1 MHRIWHGV
9 RMHRVAAPTDPDG
22 DPRPITLPAAWED
35 TAAAGLAA
43 LAPGIGAVHLAVA
56 ADGWIKPIAARAQRA
71 GIETPLAERLH
82 RLLLLRRGAP
92 DASVWQGSPGE
103 VPGFTLN
110 LAAFFDTGAGFD
122 ADGFA
127 EAVETTVLALSLAA
141 PAATR
146 IGVGMADLAGLL
158 ACLGLDY
165 DSEDARDVGRALA
178 VILRFRADTASALL
192 ARLFGALGTDAKDRA
207 ALPAITPVFGL
218 AEAAR
223 AADEAADAA
232 AGMRHHATTAIVAP
246 GPEAA
251 LLGVGTGGIAP
262 EFSPLN
268 AEGGL
273 SRAARAFLAAR
284 GITAEAA
291 LASTLAGQSPFP
303 APSRAAHAAMHDAV
317 AGFIHA
323 MPPRPEVV
331 APPAPLARP
340 ARHDLPA
347 RRTGYTQKAAVGG
360 HKIFVRTGEY
370 ADGRLGEIFIGLT
383 KEGAAFRGLMDNFA
397 IAVSLALQHGVQLE
411 DFVQAFTFTRF
422 GPAGAVEGDPAVAQ
436 ATSLIDYV
444 FRNLAANYLGRVDMP
459 QAEPE
464 AADTVG
470 NGARDRAPLL
480 PLDLPAEKSP
490 RARRRDLRVVG
501 Q

>member
-9 RMHRVAAPTDPDG
+9 RMHRIAAPADPDG

-92 DASVWQGSPGE
+92 DASIWHGGPRE
-103 VPGFTLN
+103 IPAFTLN

-127 EAVETTVLALSLAA
+127 EAVETAVLALSLAA

-158 ACLGLDY
+158 ARLGLDY
-165 DSEDARDVGRALA
+165 DSDDARDVGRALA
-178 VILRFRADTASALL
+178 VILRFRADTASAML
-192 ARLFGALGTDAKDRA
+192 ARMFGAVGGRAEDRA
-207 ALPAITPVFGL
+207 ALPSVTPVYGL
-218 AEAAR
+218 ADAAR
-223 AADEAADAA
+223 AADAAADAA
-232 AGMRHHATTAIVAP
+232 AGMRHFATTAIAAP

-262 EFSPLN
+262 SFSPLD
-268 AEGGL
+268 ASGGL
-273 SRAARAFLAAR
+273 SRTARAFLAAR

-291 LASTLAGQSPFP
+291 LAATLAGNAPFP
-303 APSRAAHAAMHDAV
+303 AVGAGAHAAMHDAV
-317 AGFIHA
+317 ASFIHA
-323 MPPRPEVV
+323 MPPRPEAAPVV
-331 APPAPLARP
+331 SAAPRAR
-340 ARHDLPA
+340 RHDLPA

-360 HKIFVRTGEY
+360 HKVFVRTGEY
-370 ADGRLGEIFIGLT
+370 TDGRLGEVFIGLH
-383 KEGAAFRGLMDNFA
+383 KEGPAFRGLMDNFA
-397 IAVSLALQHGVQLE
+397 VAVSLALQHGVPLE
-411 DFVQAFTFTRF
+411 EFVEAFTFTRF
-422 GPAGAVEGDPAVAQ
+422 GPAGAVEGDPAVAN
-436 ATSLIDYV
+436 ATSLLDYV

-459 QAEPE
+459 EAEPE
-464 AADTVG
+464 EADTVG
-470 NGARDRAPLL
+470 NGTRDRAPLL
-480 PLDLPAEKSP
+480 PLELPPDASP
-490 RARRRDLRVVG
+490 RSRRRGFRVVA
-501 Q
+501 